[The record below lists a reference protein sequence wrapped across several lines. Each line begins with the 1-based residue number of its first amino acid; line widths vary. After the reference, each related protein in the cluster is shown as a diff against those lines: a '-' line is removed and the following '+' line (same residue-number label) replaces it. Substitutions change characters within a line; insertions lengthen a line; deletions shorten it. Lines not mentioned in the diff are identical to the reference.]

1 MAANNSI
8 VADAVLEDKLADLWP
23 DYPCLYDVRCPE
35 FKNRELRDK
44 AFQELA
50 EKLRTT
56 CKITQN
62 FISVKNTNIWGRFDR
77 TAIQLFIL
85 GEWVKAKIGALRNS
99 FSKAKKPS
107 ASGSARKNPTKRTQ
121 WLFEKLQF
129 LTPHVATRASIS
141 NIDLVSK
148 YIKEIKAFTVYIHTY
163 IYIYIYIYI

>member
-23 DYPCLYDVRCPE
+23 DDVRCPE

-50 EKLRTT
+50 EKLGTT
-56 CKITQN
+56 CKIIQN

-85 GEWVKAKIGALRNS
+85 GEWAKL
-99 FSKAKKPS
+99 K
-107 ASGSARKNPTKRTQ
+107 SGP
-121 WLFEKLQF
+121 
-129 LTPHVATRASIS
+129 
-141 NIDLVSK
+141 
-148 YIKEIKAFTVYIHTY
+148 
-163 IYIYIYIYI
+163 

>member
-50 EKLRTT
+50 EKLGTT
-56 CKITQN
+56 CKIIQN

-85 GEWVKAKIGALRNS
+85 GEWVKARIRALRNS
-99 FSKAKKPS
+99 FSKAKKPP
-107 ASGSARKNPTKRTQ
+107 ASGSARKNQQSALNGYLKNSS
-121 WLFEKLQF
+121 F
-129 LTPHVATRASIS
+129 
-141 NIDLVSK
+141 
-148 YIKEIKAFTVYIHTY
+148 
-163 IYIYIYIYI
+163 

>member
-50 EKLRTT
+50 EKLGTT
-56 CKITQN
+56 CKIIQN

-77 TAIQLFIL
+77 TEIQLFIL
-85 GEWVKAKIGALRNS
+85 GEWVKARIRALRNS
-99 FSKAKKPS
+99 FSKAKKPP
-107 ASGSARKNPTKRTQ
+107 ASGSARKNQQSALNGYLKNSS
-121 WLFEKLQF
+121 F
-129 LTPHVATRASIS
+129 
-141 NIDLVSK
+141 
-148 YIKEIKAFTVYIHTY
+148 
-163 IYIYIYIYI
+163 

>member
-44 AFQELA
+44 AFQE
-50 EKLRTT
+50 KLGTT
-56 CKITQN
+56 CKIIQN

-148 YIKEIKAFTVYIHTY
+148 YIKEIRAFTVYTH
-163 IYIYIYIYI
+163 IYIYI